1 MGEIQKFYQKELCS
15 SVAKV
20 TSEKGWVLSSL
31 SCNQRQAFLC
41 PPSCRASAATC
52 SGSMTLRWWMPPCTG
67 MLPASSTIHVSPTA
81 TLGSSTSM
89 GRSTLSSLPCAR
101 SIEGRNSLTTI
112 NSPVRMPATSS
123 PATVVPR
130 NAGSS

>member
-1 MGEIQKFYQKELCS
+1 MQEIQKFYQKELCS

-20 TSEKGWVLSSL
+20 TSENGSVLSSL
-31 SCNQRQAFLC
+31 SQALLC

-52 SGSMTLRWWMPPCTG
+52 SGSMTLRWWTPPCTG
-67 MLPASSTIHVSPTA
+67 TPPASSTTHVSPTA
-81 TLGSSTSM
+81 TLGSSTST
-89 GRSTLSSLPCAR
+89 GRSTLSSSPCAR
-101 SIEGRNSLTTI
+101 STEGRNSLTTI
-112 NSPVRMPATSS
+112 NSPLRTPATSS